1 MSILVEFYE
10 SSNPQ
15 VYSLGAKIR
24 RGTLLPD
31 ELCSFTSRSFR
42 PIVRESFLLVEH
54 EKVKHQIR

>member
-15 VYSLGAKIR
+15 VYSLGAKFR
-24 RGTLLPD
+24 RGALLPD
-31 ELCSFTSRSFR
+31 ELCSFISRSFR
-42 PIVRESFLLVEH
+42 SIVRESFLLVEH